1 MKIEVK
7 SIDIFCEVIDNFG
20 DIGVVYRLAKE
31 LKKKYREKVK
41 IRVIL
46 DKTYELSELN
56 KDIKKLETQI
66 LDDIEYSTYNYIM
79 NELKEGRLMPS
90 QVIIEAFGCKIPN
103 QYMKLAFSS
112 SSLIINLEYLSCEK
126 WTLDFHGQE
135 SFLGSETLKKYF
147 FIPGLLE
154 MTGGVILNKEK
165 KDAKEIFE
173 KYCKNLTEI
182 QLKDKLVGTIFSYE
196 KNFIPLLEELNEN
209 DKKVVLLLMGEKTQK
224 SFDYDSEK
232 EKKYPNIEFIKF
244 PFVNQEEYDAILQS
258 VDFNFVR
265 GEDSFVRGAISGVPF
280 LWHAYL
286 QEDKIHLEK
295 VQSFLN
301 CYKEYFNTYHK
312 EKYEKEL
319 EILQKLFIDYNDR
332 KNNSLELGKEN
343 YRDFYNALTNLREMS
358 KIYREYIMEKCN
370 LIEKFIFFI
379 EDKLK

>member
-66 LDDIEYSTYNYIM
+66 LDDIEYSTYNYVM
-79 NELKEGRLMPS
+79 NELEEGRLMPS

-103 QYMKLAFSS
+103 QYMKLAFSN

-165 KDAKEIFE
+165 KDAKEIFK
-173 KYCKNLTEI
+173 KYCTNLTEI

-224 SFDYDSEK
+224 SFDYDFEK

-244 PFVNQEEYDAILQS
+244 PFVNQEEYDAVLQS